1 MYISRRL
8 IALPTTYY
16 LDQLTSVVEDFRKKI
31 RNALTKIYLVKI
43 SLLRKFKRC
52 YLIKDHTYLCYE

>member
-1 MYISRRL
+1 MKNNQQYMYISRRL

-31 RNALTKIYLVKI
+31 RNALTKI
-43 SLLRKFKRC
+43 
-52 YLIKDHTYLCYE
+52 